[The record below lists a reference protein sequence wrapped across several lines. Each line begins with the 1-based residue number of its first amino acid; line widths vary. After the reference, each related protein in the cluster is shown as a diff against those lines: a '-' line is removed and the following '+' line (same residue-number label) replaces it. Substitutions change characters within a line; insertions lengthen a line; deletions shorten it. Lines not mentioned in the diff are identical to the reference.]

1 MNKNTILEK
10 LDALW
15 RQSYESLI
23 DSFFYLPWG
32 GENLFRIKTVE
43 FANLATGEQVLDL
56 CCGSGKLIP
65 YISPYVAP
73 NGHITAVDICESAIR
88 IARKK
93 TKNQS
98 ITLHLASATHL
109 PFRTSFFDKC
119 FISMGLHHMSKH
131 DRYLTLREVCRVLK
145 TGGSLIVDEYHLP
158 EKTLSR
164 VMAHAFIKAYESI
177 GAHKMI
183 ASASLIKEIEIAGLK
198 IKRRKTIC
206 RGFIQ
211 LVEAIRI
218 SP

>member
-23 DSFFYLPWG
+23 DFFFCLPWG
-32 GENLFRIKTVE
+32 GENIFRIKTVE

-119 FISMGLHHMSKH
+119 FISMGLHHMSKQ
-131 DRYLTLREVCRVLK
+131 DRCLTLREVCRVLK
-145 TGGSLIVDEYHLP
+145 TGGSLIVAEYNLP
-158 EKTLSR
+158 KKALSR
-164 VMAHAFIKAYESI
+164 LMAYAFIKTDKSGEAY
-177 GAHKMI
+177 KMVT
-183 ASASLIKEIEIAGLK
+183 SGSLLKEIEIAGLR
-198 IKRRKTIC
+198 INRREPIC
-206 RGFIQ
+206 MDLIQ